1 MKIAVIGSRT
11 INPTPEKIINDIKK
25 ITNEKNIVIV
35 SGGAKGAD
43 TEAKK
48 AAIKMGW
55 QYIEYKPNYELYGKP
70 APVIRNK
77 KIIEDSE
84 YIIAYW
90 DGKSKET
97 KQAIEY
103 AKKKGK
109 HGIIKIPKQ

>member
-1 MKIAVIGSRT
+1 
-11 INPTPEKIINDIKK
+11 
-25 ITNEKNIVIV
+25 
-35 SGGAKGAD
+35 
-43 TEAKK
+43 
-48 AAIKMGW
+48 MGW

-90 DGKSKET
+90 DGKSKGT
-97 KQAIEY
+97 KQAIENE
-103 AKKKGK
+103 KKKGK